1 MVVELLTPPA
11 AWIGELT
18 LPKGWAALRMTVCS
32 DAPVEA
38 I

>member
-18 LPKGWAALRMTVCS
+18 LPKGWTALRMVCS
-32 DAPVEA
+32 DAPIEA